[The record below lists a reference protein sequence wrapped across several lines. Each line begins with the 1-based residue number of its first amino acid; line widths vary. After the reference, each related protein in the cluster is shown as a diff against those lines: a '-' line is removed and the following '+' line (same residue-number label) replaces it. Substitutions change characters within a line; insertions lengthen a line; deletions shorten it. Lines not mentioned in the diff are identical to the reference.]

1 MTARPALAALLVLVG
16 CATSE
21 QQSTPA
27 AADNSGNSSNGDVVC
42 QREYP
47 VGSNIPVTKCRT
59 VAQQGE
65 DKRAADTT
73 LEAVRRPGN
82 VTRPTT
88 Q

>member
-16 CATSE
+16 CAMSE
-21 QQSTPA
+21 QQGKPTSA
-27 AADNSGNSSNGDVVC
+27 NNSGNNSSGDVVC

-59 VAQQGE
+59 VAEQGE
-65 DKRAADTT
+65 DKRAADAT